1 MPACMYHICMS
12 GLIVCLHVYVCVCMY
27 LHIWDMYL
35 NTIFHANGRVG
46 GWISAVLSY
55 CCCLLFTIARICC
68 CCCCLLLYFIV
79 APAFSCCT
87 QYWRSSCCLFVSF
100 DRQRCRQTNI
110 WVYLR
115 DTCTFAKLVACD
127 TYSILMCTTPV
138 SSIPIP
144 ICVHPVNMYLHK
156 LACKYVCIAA
166 YMLCVSL
173 PTDFRVNPCIFAP
186 LHLSCRCIVGW
197 VCAHVYVC
205 MYVYR

>member
-144 ICVHPVNMYLHK
+144 ICVHPVNMYISLRVNMYVLQHICCV
-156 LACKYVCIAA
+156 LAC
-166 YMLCVSL
+166 L
-173 PTDFRVNPCIFAP
+173 PISVWIPAFLRRYTLAVVALLVECAP
-186 LHLSCRCIVGW
+186 MCM
-197 VCAHVYVC
+197 YVC